1 MYGLSDQSNIIPLTR
16 FRALRQG
23 SSRYSGATRSII
35 RTHVRQERIVT
46 LPTQTRHQ
54 LRDTLAASGGWTSHP
69 HPGWGC
75 GGRFLGYTP
84 TRSPLDDDDH
94 PPSTAAPV
102 SGA

>member
-46 LPTQTRHQ
+46 LPTRRGTSCAIRL
-54 LRDTLAASGGWTSHP
+54 LRVAGGPLIPTQGGGVGADSWATLRRDRRWTTTTIRLVP
-69 HPGWGC
+69 RPG
-75 GGRFLGYTP
+75 
-84 TRSPLDDDDH
+84 
-94 PPSTAAPV
+94 
-102 SGA
+102 